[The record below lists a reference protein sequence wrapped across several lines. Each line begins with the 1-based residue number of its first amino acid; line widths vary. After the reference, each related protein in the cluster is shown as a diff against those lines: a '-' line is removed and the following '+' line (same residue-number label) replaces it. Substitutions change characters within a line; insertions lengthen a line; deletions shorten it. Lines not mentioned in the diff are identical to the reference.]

1 MSSLFKLFLLC
12 CVLFQAC
19 LYLYDIP
26 SIEHPGQI
34 LGSVVFGE
42 SFLDSAIRT
51 LVPGTQWMF
60 A

>member
-1 MSSLFKLFLLC
+1 MSSLFKLFLLY

-51 LVPGTQWMF
+51 LVPGT
-60 A
+60 